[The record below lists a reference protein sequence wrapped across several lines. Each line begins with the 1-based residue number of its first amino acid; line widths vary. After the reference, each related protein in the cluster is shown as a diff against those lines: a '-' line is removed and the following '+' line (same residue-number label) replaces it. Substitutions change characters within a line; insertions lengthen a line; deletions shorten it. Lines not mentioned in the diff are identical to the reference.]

1 VIFRSYNHP
10 NGDVSEKVLLFSIVA
25 RLKYVTARAS
35 RQFTRKIYRR
45 IASDIRLLFDDD
57 DEAPHDNAVEA
68 QSVFVNHAHSLIAT
82 IAGSGG
88 RGGGRCG
95 AAGHRR
101 LPSLRFIPG
110 PSMGGR

>member
-1 VIFRSYNHP
+1 VILRSPNHP
-10 NGDVSEKVLLFSIVA
+10 NGDVSEKVFLFSIVA

-35 RQFTRKIYRR
+35 RQFTRKIYGR

-68 QSVFVNHAHSLIAT
+68 QSIFVNDPHSLIAT

-88 RGGGRCG
+88 RGGCRCG

-110 PSMGGR
+110 PSIGGR